1 MNHVSFLSF
10 LLHTTPMKLYFAS
23 GNLHKKMEMESL
35 LGGEINLTL
44 PKEEGIEF
52 DPDENGS
59 TFIENAII
67 KAKALYDIVKAPVL
81 SDDSGLC
88 VKALDWGPGIH
99 TARFGDTEEKKLNSR
114 EKYMLLLEKMEG
126 VEDREAFFTCALC
139 LYLSP
144 TRIYVIQEEA
154 KGKIAL
160 SPSQGSEGFGY
171 DPVFFSEAAGKV
183 VADLEKGEKNKY
195 SHRGKAARVM
205 FDLIKKEIEK

>member
-1 MNHVSFLSF
+1 
-10 LLHTTPMKLYFAS
+10 MKLYFAS

-35 LGGEINLTL
+35 LEGIVGLTL
-44 PKEEGIEF
+44 PKDEGIVF

-59 TFIENAII
+59 SFVENAII
-67 KAKALYDIVKAPVL
+67 KAKTLYDVVKAPVL

-99 TARFGDTEEKKLNSR
+99 TARFGDTEEKKLDSR
-114 EKYMLLLEKMEG
+114 EKYMLLLEKMKG
-126 VEDREAFFTCALC
+126 VEDREAYFTCALC

-154 KGKIAL
+154 KGKISL
-160 SPSQGSEGFGY
+160 EPSSGKEGFGY
-171 DPVFFSEAAGKV
+171 DPVFFSDEEGKI
-183 VADLEKGEKNKY
+183 VADLEKVEKGKY

-205 FDLIKKEIEK
+205 MELLKKEIEK

>member
-1 MNHVSFLSF
+1 
-10 LLHTTPMKLYFAS
+10 MKLYFAS

-35 LGGEINLTL
+35 LEGIVGLTL
-44 PKEEGIEF
+44 PKDEGIEF

-59 TFIENAII
+59 SFVENAII
-67 KAKALYDIVKAPVL
+67 KAKTLYDVVKAPVL

-99 TARFGDTEEKKLNSR
+99 TARFGDTEEKKLYSR
-114 EKYMLLLEKMEG
+114 EKYMLLLEKMKG
-126 VEDREAFFTCALC
+126 VEDREAYFTCALC

-154 KGKIAL
+154 KGKISL
-160 SPSQGSEGFGY
+160 EPSLGKEGFGY
-171 DPVFFSEAAGKV
+171 DPVFFSDEAGKI
-183 VADLEKGEKNKY
+183 VADLEKGEKGKY

-205 FDLIKKEIEK
+205 MELLKKEIEK

>member
-1 MNHVSFLSF
+1 
-10 LLHTTPMKLYFAS
+10 MKLYFAS
-23 GNLHKKMEMESL
+23 GNLHKKKEMEDL
-35 LGGEINLTL
+35 LGGEIQLTL
-44 PKEEGIEF
+44 PKEEGIVF
-52 DPDENGS
+52 DPEENGS
-59 TFIENAII
+59 TFVENAII
-67 KAKALYDIVKAPVL
+67 KAKALYDEVHSPVL

-99 TARFGDTEEKKLNSR
+99 TARFGDTEERKLDSR

-126 VEDREAFFTCALC
+126 VEDREAYFTCALC

-160 SPSQGSEGFGY
+160 TPSTGKEGFGY
-171 DPVFFSEAAGKV
+171 DPVFFSDEAGMI
-183 VADLEKGEKNKY
+183 VADLPMGEKGKY

-205 FDLIKKEIEK
+205 YELIKKEIEK